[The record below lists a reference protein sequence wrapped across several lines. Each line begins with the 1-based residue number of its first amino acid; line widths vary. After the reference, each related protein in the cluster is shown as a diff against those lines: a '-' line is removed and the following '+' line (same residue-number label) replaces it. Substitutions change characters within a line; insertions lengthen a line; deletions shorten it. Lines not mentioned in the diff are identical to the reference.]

1 MDYKTACFLSLG
13 SCGYLFA
20 IVYLIRDC
28 RRTGYS
34 TMGGQMSFSAYW
46 LLSSF
51 FLTIGLILYFDIPW
65 FWSILIIVGL
75 YLFRFIFGHL
85 IENLAFQAPN

>member
-1 MDYKTACFLSLG
+1 MDYKAASFLFLG
-13 SCGYLFA
+13 GLGYLYA

-46 LLSSF
+46 LLSSL
-51 FLTIGLILYFDIPW
+51 FLTIGLILYFDTPW
-65 FWSILIIVGL
+65 YWFLLIIIGS
-75 YLFRFIFGHL
+75 YFFRFIFGYL
-85 IENLAFQAPN
+85 IENLAFRTPN